1 MSSRPGGP
9 VSARIA
15 LLAASACLV
24 AAVLVQL
31 SVLEAR
37 LLRADPNAVPSDAAL
52 MGFALGRGQALFEA
66 HCAACHGTGGQGDP
80 GRGIPTLSD
89 GDWLYGMGS
98 VSDIEQVVKYG
109 IRSNHPKSWN
119 LAIMPAYATPQ
130 PSARDAK
137 IPPLSPGNIRDLVE
151 FLIREQ
157 GRGADGAAAVRG
169 AALFAGAGGCYDCHA
184 TDAKGD
190 SAIGAPN
197 LTDGITLYG
206 DGSRESLWMS
216 IAYGRHGLCPA
227 WVGRISPAGIREVAL
242 FVYSLSHAHGPAA
255 ASGAAASGAG

>member
-1 MSSRPGGP
+1 MA
-9 VSARIA
+9 ARIA
-15 LLAASACLV
+15 LVAASCCLV
-24 AAVLVQL
+24 AAVLVHS
-31 SVLEAR
+31 SVLEGR
-37 LLRADPNAVPSDAAL
+37 LLRADPNAVPGDAAL
-52 MGFALGRGQALFEA
+52 VGFALGRGEALFEA
-66 HCAACHGTGGQGDP
+66 HCAACHGNQGQGDP

-89 GDWLYGMGS
+89 GDWLYGTGS

-109 IRSNHPKSWN
+109 IRSYHPKSWN
-119 LAIMPAYATPQ
+119 LAIMPAYAMPQ
-130 PSARDAK
+130 PSARDGK
-137 IPPLSPGNIRDLVE
+137 IPSLSPADIRDLVE

-227 WVGRISPAGIREVAL
+227 WVGRISPAGMREVAL
-242 FVYSLSHAHGPAA
+242 FVYSLSHAHGPAGGA
-255 ASGAAASGAG
+255 GSGAAATGAGRT